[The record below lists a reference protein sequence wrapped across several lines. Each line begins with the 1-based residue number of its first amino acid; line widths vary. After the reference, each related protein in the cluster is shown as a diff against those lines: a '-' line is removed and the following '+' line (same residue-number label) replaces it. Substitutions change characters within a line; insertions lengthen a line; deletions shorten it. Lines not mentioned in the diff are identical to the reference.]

1 MGRLSLY
8 LRQSVSPN
16 DGYGHLKGN
25 SMEKFFQVGIYTNTH
40 GVRGEIK
47 VFPTTD
53 DPNRFRKL
61 KKVIMRTEKGDRLM
75 EVQSVR
81 FSKQFV
87 LMKFRGIDNIND
99 IELYKGSGLYV
110 PREDAIPLGKD
121 EYFIADLI
129 GITVYTD
136 EGEELGR
143 LTEVL
148 QTGANDVYVVTGEG
162 REYLLPAIADCVQE
176 VDPEGERMVVH
187 MMEGLL
193 DL

>member
-1 MGRLSLY
+1 
-8 LRQSVSPN
+8 
-16 DGYGHLKGN
+16 
-25 SMEKFFQVGIYTNTH
+25 MEQFFQVGIYTNTH

-75 EVQSVR
+75 EIAGIR
-81 FSKQFV
+81 FSKQMV
-87 LMKFRGIDNIND
+87 LMKFKGIDNIND
-99 IELYKGSGLYV
+99 IEMFKGSGLYV

-143 LTEVL
+143 LSEVL
-148 QTGANDVYVVTGEG
+148 QTGANDVYVVTGKD
-162 REYLLPAIADCVQE
+162 REYLLPAIADCVQT
-176 VDPEGERMVVH
+176 VDPEGGRMVVH